1 MRPSA
6 TDAEVSEAAVLSLAD
21 VPRLSADHQRK
32 VSLQLGL
39 PDGDQRRKSQE
50 RKGSSDIPTM
60 FQGRKLSEQI
70 QLVYQAHRLSAIS
83 KSRQSRDEGAFYASD
98 KHRSTELQ
106 MSPTRMRT

>member
-6 TDAEVSEAAVLSLAD
+6 DAEVTEAEVFGLAD
-21 VPRLSADHQRK
+21 VPHLSADHQRK
-32 VSLQLGL
+32 VSHQLGL
-39 PDGDQRRKSQE
+39 PDGEQRRKSQE

-83 KSRQSRDEGAFYASD
+83 QSRQSRDEGAAYASD
-98 KHRSTELQ
+98 EHCSIDLQ
-106 MSPTRMRT
+106 VSSTRMGR

>member
-21 VPRLSADHQRK
+21 VPRLSVEHQRK
-32 VSLQLGL
+32 VSDQLGL

-60 FQGRKLSEQI
+60 FQGRKLSGQI
-70 QLVYQAHRLSAIS
+70 KLVYQAHHLYRLS
-83 KSRQSRDEGAFYASD
+83 
-98 KHRSTELQ
+98 
-106 MSPTRMRT
+106 